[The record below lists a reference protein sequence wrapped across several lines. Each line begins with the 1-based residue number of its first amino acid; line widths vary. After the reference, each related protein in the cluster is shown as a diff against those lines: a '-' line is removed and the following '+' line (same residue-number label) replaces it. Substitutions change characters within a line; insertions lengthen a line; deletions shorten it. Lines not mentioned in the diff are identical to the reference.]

1 MPEKNV
7 SVDTDLMHDFVF
19 LIQKAVACTSCIP
32 STNRYAILESREMR
46 RFFLEHLVRV
56 GDQRDVR
63 CKKCEAASIA
73 YVQIGPCKYTLR
85 LMFRLVH
92 VS

>member
-1 MPEKNV
+1 MPEKYV
-7 SVDTDLMHDFVF
+7 SVDTDLMPDFVI

-63 CKKCEAASIA
+63 CKKCEAGSIA
-73 YVQIGPCKYTLR
+73 YVQIGPCKFTLQSILR
-85 LMFRLVH
+85 
-92 VS
+92 

>member
-1 MPEKNV
+1 MSLIFNGWPI
-7 SVDTDLMHDFVF
+7 VF
-19 LIQKAVACTSCIP
+19 QKAVTCTSCIP
-32 STNRYAILESREMR
+32 STNRYKILESKETR

-73 YVQIGPCKYTLR
+73 NLQIGPGKNFHRCI
-85 LMFRLVH
+85 
-92 VS
+92 S